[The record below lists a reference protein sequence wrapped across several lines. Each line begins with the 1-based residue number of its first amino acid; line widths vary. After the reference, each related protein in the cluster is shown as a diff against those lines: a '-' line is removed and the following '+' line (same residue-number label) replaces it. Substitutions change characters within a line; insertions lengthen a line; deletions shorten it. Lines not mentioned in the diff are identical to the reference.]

1 MIQRIYQVLLYPFAL
16 FSFFFV
22 PETKEEFESLEDMRE
37 FHFQYQYSLDTV
49 LFCYTWLP
57 AIMLIMPVILFGRI
71 IDTKVQDKL
80 RGESLE

>member
-49 LFCYTWLP
+49 MFCYFVVPQTL
-57 AIMLIMPVILFGRI
+57 VILGCYRLMVKI
-71 IDTKVQDKL
+71 
-80 RGESLE
+80 GEVLE